1 MLSQGAFRTFDSEA
15 KVPYLVQDDQW
26 FSYDDVESYK
36 IKVSTKF
43 SYFCKKTKK
52 FLSSSG

>member
-1 MLSQGAFRTFDSEA
+1 MLSQGASRTFDSEA
-15 KVPYLVQDDQW
+15 KVPYLIQDDQW

-43 SYFCKKTKK
+43 SYFCKKQN